1 MTKSGFADILV
12 TIEDNGVGMKEEEI
26 STILSNPGDGS
37 KEMPENIGLRSVNER
52 LRLAFGDNY
61 GLSIESESGQ
71 YTRMKILLPFL
82 QKE

>member
-1 MTKSGFADILV
+1 
-12 TIEDNGVGMKEEEI
+12 
-26 STILSNPGDGS
+26 
-37 KEMPENIGLRSVNER
+37 MPENIGLRSVNER

>member
-1 MTKSGFADILV
+1 
-12 TIEDNGVGMKEEEI
+12 MKEEEI

-61 GLSIESESGQ
+61 GLSIESESAQ